1 MDLFEL
7 GCRCLD
13 IPYLKI
19 FMDAAG
25 LLGQG
30 VTVPLIGIV
39 FWLYGFYAKKA
50 KVNRVGWAVLA
61 ALLGAAIV
69 VNVLK
74 LAIQLPRPTPR
85 SSYGFP
91 SGDSGTAFS
100 FAAVIA
106 TAFPELAPAVFLLAT
121 LAAIS
126 RVYFRAH
133 YVWDV
138 VGGALIGVVCGSYLA
153 RLILGPRPARTGSW
167 RKRVIWVGTGVLALS
182 AGGFFFAVER
192 NIARHRV
199 VNDFSFRPPA
209 PAVAVDFGT
218 DSARP
223 YLLNGWSPNQS
234 WRQPALSINWAI
246 GRNASLNLPLDSG
259 QIYRVR
265 FRAYPY
271 RPTGFTCQWIDMR
284 LNDHLVQR
292 IHLEQDWNAYE
303 VLVPKELVHS
313 GANRVEFHF
322 ASANTLDWHGINPE
336 RKALSVAFDMMQ
348 IIPDL
353 PR

>member
-1 MDLFEL
+1 
-7 GCRCLD
+7 
-13 IPYLKI
+13 
-19 FMDAAG
+19 
-25 LLGQG
+25 
-30 VTVPLIGIV
+30 
-39 FWLYGFYAKKA
+39 
-50 KVNRVGWAVLA
+50 LA
-61 ALLGAAIV
+61 ALLAAALV

-74 LAIQLPRPTPR
+74 LAIQIPRPTPR

-106 TAFPELAPAVFLLAT
+106 AAFPNLAPAVFFLAT

-126 RVYFRAH
+126 RLYFRAH
-133 YVWDV
+133 YQWDV

-153 RLILGPRPARTGSW
+153 RRILGPRPARTGSW
-167 RKRVIWVGTGVLALS
+167 WKRVIWVGTGGLALS
-182 AGGFFFAVER
+182 AGGFFLAVER
-192 NIARHRV
+192 NIAQHRV
-199 VNDFSFRPPA
+199 VDDFSFKPLA
-209 PAVAVDFGT
+209 PAVAIDFGT

-234 WRQPALSINWAI
+234 WRQPPLSINWAI
-246 GRNASLNLPLDSG
+246 GRNASLNFSLDSG
-259 QIYRVR
+259 QNYRVR
-265 FRAYPY
+265 FRAYPF

-292 IHLEQDWNAYE
+292 VYLEQDWNTYE
-303 VLVPKELVHS
+303 VLFPRELVHG
-313 GANRVEFHF
+313 GANRVELHF

-336 RKALSVAFDMMQ
+336 GKALSVAFDMMR
-348 IIPDL
+348 ITPDP